1 MTFANPKVG
10 VKMRRKAWRPLNV
23 GVKIYTVLRVPRYSV
38 MRKARKEVLND
49 IHKACKE
56 VLNDISKMD
65 KERSRYS
72 VLKEAKNGGL
82 LVK

>member
-49 IHKACKE
+49 I
-56 VLNDISKMD
+56 SKMD